1 MVIKIYKLISTQ
13 KLHIAETVSGSILI
27 NRITPLTVFIL
38 AKESFVNLVLALND
52 SLDEL
57 SLIQTHKQ
65 AESFWL
71 TL

>member
-38 AKESFVNLVLALND
+38 VKESFVNLVLALND